1 MIGGVVLAAGRGTRF
16 GGDKVLATARGT
28 PIVRH
33 VVDRLAEAGLSPL
46 VVVGGASAAG
56 IRAALAGSEAQVVV
70 NPRPADGLSASLAI
84 GVAALPPDIG
94 AFVVA
99 LGDQPGIDAGVV
111 RRLAE
116 SWRASA
122 AAAVVPV
129 YRTGRGNPVLFDRT
143 MREELAALTGD
154 AGARELLAAMGDRVV
169 RITVDA
175 DAPRDVDTRDD
186 LRDLDG

>member
-16 GGDKVLATARGT
+16 GGDKVLATVRGT

-33 VVDRLAEAGLSPL
+33 VVDRLAEADLSPL

-56 IRAALAGSEAQVVV
+56 IRAALAGSGAQVVV

-84 GVAALPPDIG
+84 GVAALPPSVG

-116 SWRASA
+116 TWRASA

-129 YRTGRGNPVLFDRT
+129 YRTGRGNPVLFDSA
-143 MREELAALTGD
+143 MREELMALTGD
-154 AGARELLAAMGDRVV
+154 AGARDLLAAMGDRVV
-169 RITVDA
+169 RITVDT

-186 LRDLDG
+186 LRDIDG